1 MSYDRAITVFSPD
14 GHLFQVEYAQEAVK
28 KGSTAVGVRGRD
40 IVVLGVEK
48 KSVARLQDERTV
60 RKICA
65 LDDNVCMAFAG
76 LTADARIVINRA
88 RVECQ
93 SHRLTVED
101 PVTVEYITRY
111 IASLKQ
117 RYTQSNGRRPF
128 GISAL
133 IVGFDFDGTPRLY
146 QTDPSGTYHAWKAN
160 AIGRGAKSVREFL
173 EKNYTDEA
181 IETDGLTI
189 KLVIKALLEV
199 SARLGSGQDGE
210 DARALAVELGLGG
223 GTAWTGQLGWTWGC
237 WRVKAKQ
244 HRGCAW
250 EARLGPG
257 CRVRRI
263 PAVQDGPSSAENL
276 AHGRA
281 AGTQAVGGVGA
292 GLPTAFQGRLSPLG
306 LERIL
311 TPFTPVPG
319 GAVRRQKH

>member
-48 KSVARLQDERTV
+48 KSVAKLQDERTV

-117 RYTQSNGRRPF
+117 
-128 GISAL
+128 
-133 IVGFDFDGTPRLY
+133 VGAFPIACSPL
-146 QTDPSGTYHAWKAN
+146 
-160 AIGRGAKSVREFL
+160 
-173 EKNYTDEA
+173 
-181 IETDGLTI
+181 
-189 KLVIKALLEV
+189 
-199 SARLGSGQDGE
+199 
-210 DARALAVELGLGG
+210 
-223 GTAWTGQLGWTWGC
+223 
-237 WRVKAKQ
+237 
-244 HRGCAW
+244 
-250 EARLGPG
+250 
-257 CRVRRI
+257 
-263 PAVQDGPSSAENL
+263 
-276 AHGRA
+276 A
-281 AGTQAVGGVGA
+281 AGQSLLCCGVSGHVTCESEN
-292 GLPTAFQGRLSPLG
+292 G
-306 LERIL
+306 
-311 TPFTPVPG
+311 
-319 GAVRRQKH
+319 

>member
-1 MSYDRAITVFSPD
+1 MGRMMRLEDLGVGMGCRGTESNGGPGGRGAGGECALLRGGGPCSRVRTITVFSPD

-48 KSVARLQDERTV
+48 KSVAKLQDERTV

-173 EKNYTDEA
+173 EKNYTDDA
-181 IETDGLTI
+181 IETDDLTI

-199 SARLGSGQDGE
+199 VQSGGKNIE
-210 DARALAVELGLGG
+210 LAVMRWDQPLKILNPEEIEKYV
-223 GTAWTGQLGWTWGC
+223 AEIEKEKEENEKKKQK
-237 WRVKAKQ
+237 KA
-244 HRGCAW
+244 
-250 EARLGPG
+250 
-257 CRVRRI
+257 
-263 PAVQDGPSSAENL
+263 S
-276 AHGRA
+276 
-281 AGTQAVGGVGA
+281 
-292 GLPTAFQGRLSPLG
+292 
-306 LERIL
+306 
-311 TPFTPVPG
+311 
-319 GAVRRQKH
+319 